1 MAPGWRDKRT
11 MEPSAPL
18 PIVPDYKDRRGGLI
32 AFGIVVIL
40 TGCVCALFVPMMFL
54 GQIVSAHKTTRG
66 PDFRSLV
73 PAVVMYA
80 GLAVAFVWLGIG
92 SIQARR
98 WARALLLILAWCWLV
113 TGLITLAAMAVFIP
127 KVFAQAQLS
136 SPTAMPANALMV
148 AMIVIVVLLSLF
160 FILLPGGLVL
170 FYRSRNVK
178 ATCEVSDP
186 VPRWTDA
193 CPLPVLAM
201 SLMLALGAVMILF
214 MPVCYN
220 GVVPFF
226 GRLLSGWMGSTL
238 CVLMVALWSYCAWA
252 MYRLNP
258 LGWALTV
265 AGLGLMAGSASITF
279 AQVDLI
285 EMYRLMNYSEEQIR
299 LIQHTGITNSPAM
312 RILMI
317 AGWVPMFGFLLY
329 VKKFFQRVS

>member
-1 MAPGWRDKRT
+1 MADGYNVVSKR
-11 MEPSAPL
+11 PS
-18 PIVPDYKDRRGGLI
+18 KDSTGKMATACYGG
-32 AFGIVVIL
+32 AFAADESVIFR
-40 TGCVCALFVPMMFL
+40 A
-54 GQIVSAHKTTRG
+54 
-66 PDFRSLV
+66 DF
-73 PAVVMYA
+73 
-80 GLAVAFVWLGIG
+80 
-92 SIQARR
+92 
-98 WARALLLILAWCWLV
+98 
-113 TGLITLAAMAVFIP
+113 
-127 KVFAQAQLS
+127 
-136 SPTAMPANALMV
+136 ANTSGV
-148 AMIVIVVLLSLF
+148 
-160 FILLPGGLVL
+160 
-170 FYRSRNVK
+170 
-178 ATCEVSDP
+178 P